1 MTQEDSEFLNYA
13 YKLSEGSADKFIQNF
28 DSFKDKLKLS
38 EKDSDKK
45 YTEEDVRD
53 AIKTFLT
60 SNDMQFQNFDIS
72 LSNFMVR
79 LRHFKNKC

>member
-1 MTQEDSEFLNYA
+1 MTQQDLMLLETARLFSDST
-13 YKLSEGSADKFIQNF
+13 EGLVKNF
-28 DSFKDKLKLS
+28 KHLKDNLELS
-38 EKDSDKK
+38 EKDSEKK